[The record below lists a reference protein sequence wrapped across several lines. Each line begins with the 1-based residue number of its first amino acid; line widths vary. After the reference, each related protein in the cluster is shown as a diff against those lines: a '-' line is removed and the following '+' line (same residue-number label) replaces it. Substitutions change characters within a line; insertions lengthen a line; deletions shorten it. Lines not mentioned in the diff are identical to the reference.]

1 VPVRQSAQV
10 VLFYQK
16 RIARQPVLCRVR
28 YHHTSKN
35 RYSAQK
41 MITKSLYV
49 KNIVKLT
56 QIFKKIVLGVWGE
69 VKMGVVLKKR
79 VVS

>member
-1 VPVRQSAQV
+1 
-10 VLFYQK
+10 
-16 RIARQPVLCRVR
+16 
-28 YHHTSKN
+28 
-35 RYSAQK
+35 